1 MIDSITKNFSRM
13 KNLGRLSML
22 LLIVSCFTV
31 LVSCGDD
38 DEKKKQPKNQI
49 KVDGK
54 TFDFTRGYIVS
65 EQIKDGDIVV
75 GSAHW
80 VYLTGGDLE
89 MEDDL
94 VMTGEGPFLAMY
106 IGSDDNNDLIP
117 GEYDMEYYELD
128 FGNVIFFDLY
138 EKFSLGV
145 EDETVVEIFDAWYSG
160 DTEGEVTVSKADDKH
175 VFEIDMDEY
184 YFLGDSDD
192 NETEDLVTEDL
203 TGYFSGELEAL
214 TVEEEAPVR
223 KVSGRRASRI
233 HKSVKFN

>member
-1 MIDSITKNFSRM
+1 MIDSTTKNFSRM
-13 KNLGRLSML
+13 KNLGRLSTL
-22 LLIVSCFTV
+22 LLIVACFTV

>member
-1 MIDSITKNFSRM
+1 MIDSTTKNFSRM
-13 KNLGRLSML
+13 KNLGRLSTL
-22 LLIVSCFTV
+22 LLIVACFTV

-175 VFEIDMDEY
+175 VFEIDLDEY

-192 NETEDLVTEDL
+192 TETEDLVTEDL

-223 KVSGRRASRI
+223 KASGRRASRI

>member
-1 MIDSITKNFSRM
+1 MIDSTTKNFSRM

-22 LLIVSCFTV
+22 LLIVACFTV

-175 VFEIDMDEY
+175 VFEIDLDEY

>member
-1 MIDSITKNFSRM
+1 MIDSTTKNFSRM

-22 LLIVSCFTV
+22 LLIVACFTV

-175 VFEIDMDEY
+175 VFEINLDEY

-203 TGYFSGELEAL
+203 IGYFSGELEEL

-223 KVSGRRASRI
+223 KASDRRASRI